1 MKIED
6 LQLHIKQL
14 QTSLMQL
21 SDAAEAKCPVDEW
34 NYTSEQLQE
43 LREMYDFRKLQVKS
57 RTQMLIGLLGEELCT
72 L

>member
-14 QTSLMQL
+14 QNSLTQL
-21 SDAAEAKCPVDEW
+21 SEAAEYKYPIDDW

-43 LREMYDFRKLQVKS
+43 LREMYDFRKLQVEQRAKY
-57 RTQMLIGLLGEELCT
+57 LLSILSEES
-72 L
+72 

>member
-14 QTSLMQL
+14 QTSLTQL
-21 SDAAEAKCPVDEW
+21 SEAAENKYPVDDW

-43 LREMYDFRKLQVKS
+43 LREMYDFRKLQVKG
-57 RTQMLIGLLGEELCT
+57 RAQKLISLLEVEE
-72 L
+72 

>member
-21 SDAAEAKCPVDEW
+21 SDAAEAKCPVDDW

-43 LREMYDFRKLQVKS
+43 LREMYDFRKLQVKG
-57 RTQMLIGLLGEELCT
+57 RAQMLIGLLEEE
-72 L
+72 

>member
-1 MKIED
+1 MRIKD

-21 SDAAEAKCPVDEW
+21 SDAAEAKHPVDDW

-43 LREMYDFRKLQVKS
+43 LREMYEFRKLQVKG
-57 RTQMLIGLLGEELCT
+57 RAQMLIGLLEEE
-72 L
+72 

>member
-1 MKIED
+1 MKTED

-21 SDAAEAKCPVDEW
+21 SDAAESMNPVDDW

-43 LREMYDFRKLQVKS
+43 LREMYAFRKLQVQG
-57 RTQMLIGLLGEELCT
+57 RARMLIGLLEE
-72 L
+72 

>member
-14 QTSLMQL
+14 QTSLTQL
-21 SDAAEAKCPVDEW
+21 SEAAEDKHPVDDW

-57 RTQMLIGLLGEELCT
+57 RAQMLIGLLEQEQ
-72 L
+72 

>member
-1 MKIED
+1 MKTED

-14 QTSLMQL
+14 QTSLTQL
-21 SDAAEAKCPVDEW
+21 SEAAEDKYPVDDW

-57 RTQMLIGLLGEELCT
+57 RAKMLIGLLEEE
-72 L
+72 

>member
-14 QTSLMQL
+14 QTSLTQL
-21 SDAAEAKCPVDEW
+21 SEAVENKYPVDDW

-43 LREMYDFRKLQVKS
+43 LREMYAFRKLQVQG
-57 RTQMLIGLLGEELCT
+57 RAQMLIGLLEEE
-72 L
+72 

>member
-1 MKIED
+1 MKTED

-21 SDAAEAKCPVDEW
+21 SDATEAKHPVDDW
-34 NYTSEQLQE
+34 NYTSKQLQE

-57 RTQMLIGLLGEELCT
+57 RAQMLISLLEGEE
-72 L
+72 

>member
-14 QTSLMQL
+14 QTSLTQL
-21 SDAAEAKCPVDEW
+21 SEAAENKYPVDDW

-43 LREMYDFRKLQVKS
+43 LREMYDFRKLQVKG
-57 RTQMLIGLLGEELCT
+57 RTQMLISLLEVEE
-72 L
+72 

>member
-14 QTSLMQL
+14 QTSLTQL
-21 SDAAEAKCPVDEW
+21 SEAAEDKYPVDDW

-57 RTQMLIGLLGEELCT
+57 RAQMLIGLLEEE
-72 L
+72 